1 MIGKTPKE
9 HQMSIFE
16 VALESFIDMNHE
28 LVLLSKQIDWKA
40 VESEFAEYYC
50 ADNGRPSVPIRKMV
64 GMLLLKNI
72 YNLSDEGVVA
82 RWMENPYMQYFTG
95 EKVFQ
100 KRPPMNPI
108 DMTKFRKRIGTIG
121 SEKIFKISLLVNAK
135 EITAKEMKLV
145 MIDST
150 VQEKNIT
157 FPTDAKL
164 YRKIIARVLKMARK
178 EDIELRRTYTR
189 ELKALK
195 LKVRFMNH
203 PTRMKEGK
211 KAVKRIRTIT
221 RAMVGDITRKMNER
235 QLSLYGKDLELFVRV
250 INQDRNDK
258 DKVYSL
264 HEPEVQCISKGK
276 EHKKYEFGNKSAI
289 AKTRS
294 GLIVSALAFLG
305 NPYDGHTIS
314 AHLEQIRRLTGYAP
328 EEAVTDRGYRGKKE
342 VGRTKINIPTS
353 GTLGQSYYQKTKA
366 RKKFQK
372 RAGIEPV
379 IGHLKSDHR
388 MMRNFLKGTRGD
400 VINTLMAAAAYN
412 MRHWMN
418 KNALSSF
425 VSWLKTVIKGL
436 ENVIFGNENQYAYQ
450 YLTLATVAKSGVW
463 QA

>member
-28 LVLLSKQIDWKA
+28 LVLLSKQIDWEA

-72 YNLSDEGVVA
+72 
-82 RWMENPYMQYFTG
+82 
-95 EKVFQ
+95 
-100 KRPPMNPI
+100 
-108 DMTKFRKRIGTIG
+108 
-121 SEKIFKISLLVNAK
+121 
-135 EITAKEMKLV
+135 
-145 MIDST
+145 
-150 VQEKNIT
+150 T

-164 YRKIIARVLKMARK
+164 YRIIIAKVLKM
-178 EDIELRRTYTR
+178 
-189 ELKALK
+189 
-195 LKVRFMNH
+195 
-203 PTRMKEGK
+203 
-211 KAVKRIRTIT
+211 
-221 RAMVGDITRKMNER
+221 
-235 QLSLYGKDLELFVRV
+235 
-250 INQDRNDK
+250 
-258 DKVYSL
+258 
-264 HEPEVQCISKGK
+264 
-276 EHKKYEFGNKSAI
+276 
-289 AKTRS
+289 
-294 GLIVSALAFLG
+294 
-305 NPYDGHTIS
+305 
-314 AHLEQIRRLTGYAP
+314 
-328 EEAVTDRGYRGKKE
+328 
-342 VGRTKINIPTS
+342 
-353 GTLGQSYYQKTKA
+353 A

-388 MMRNFLKGTRGD
+388 MIRNFLKGTRGD
-400 VINTLMAAAAYN
+400 AINTLMAAAAYN

>member
-1 MIGKTPKE
+1 
-9 HQMSIFE
+9 MSIFE

-28 LVLLSKQIDWKA
+28 LVLLSKQIDWEA
-40 VESEFAEYYC
+40 LESEFAEYYC
-50 ADNGRPSVPIRKMV
+50 ADNGRPSVPIRK
-64 GMLLLKNI
+64 
-72 YNLSDEGVVA
+72 
-82 RWMENPYMQYFTG
+82 
-95 EKVFQ
+95 
-100 KRPPMNPI
+100 
-108 DMTKFRKRIGTIG
+108 
-121 SEKIFKISLLVNAK
+121 
-135 EITAKEMKLV
+135 
-145 MIDST
+145 
-150 VQEKNIT
+150 
-157 FPTDAKL
+157 
-164 YRKIIARVLKMARK
+164 
-178 EDIELRRTYTR
+178 
-189 ELKALK
+189 
-195 LKVRFMNH
+195 
-203 PTRMKEGK
+203 
-211 KAVKRIRTIT
+211 
-221 RAMVGDITRKMNER
+221 MVGDITRKMNER

-250 INQDRNDK
+250 INQERNDK

-264 HEPEVQCISKGK
+264 DEPDVQCISKGK

-294 GLIVSALAFLG
+294 GLIVSALAFKG
-305 NPYDGHTIS
+305 NPYDGHPVS
-314 AHLEQIRRLTGYAP
+314 AHMEQTRRLTGYTP

-353 GTLGQSYYQKTKA
+353 GTPGQNYYQKTKA

-412 MRHWMN
+412 MGHWMN